1 MHIFNRRPTASAVRI
16 LTILV
21 FAIAASTAFAA
32 PQIPD
37 YNIGGAMKEAA
48 PPPTPPKKEVP
59 TPSKPVIIQEEEKP
73 FSLTDGEKIFIKDF
87 RLEGAEKGDEA
98 KLSALLAPY
107 KNRDLTMTEI
117 REAANKLTLFYRD
130 RGYLVAKAYIPKQ
143 DARDGILTIRIIMGS
158 YGTFSLKNKS
168 LVRDSL
174 LQGVFDN
181 TKKGASQVVTKGG
194 LERSILVVR
203 DMPGCAIPTVTL
215 APGTLPGTTDFEVGV
230 DAGQRFTGYLM
241 ADNQGSRF
249 TGRNRVYGGI
259 DLNSP
264 TGSADK
270 LSVSGMTTEDGD
282 LWNARLAY
290 GFPLAHNGLRGEVA
304 VSRTNYEL
312 GGEYSSLSA
321 LGVADS
327 LEGTVF
333 YPVKKTSE
341 EAYDLS
347 VNFTYKK
354 LWDDLWYT
362 GTHNR
367 REAYAGT
374 VALQRNAYGSLLGQ
388 HLFTNA
394 TASFSVGSVE
404 FTDAAQEALNMGKN
418 AANTEGI
425 YSKFDLAL
433 SANLELTEDI
443 SAKASFKMQQVL
455 SAANI
460 DSSEQFFISGL
471 GGVKAYSESVG
482 FDNGYLVNL
491 EAKYALPPLFGLKQS
506 LGVFFDHGLAY
517 AEKGEYTVNDIF
529 ILSDIGLGY
538 YASYKQL
545 FCTAQVAQPVGKTSG
560 VNDPGTRI
568 LLQFGAVF

>member
-1 MHIFNRRPTASAVRI
+1 MP
-16 LTILV
+16 
-21 FAIAASTAFAA
+21 A
-32 PQIPD
+32 PD
-37 YNIGGAMKEAA
+37 
-48 PPPTPPKKEVP
+48 
-59 TPSKPVIIQEEEKP
+59 KPVIIQEEEKP
-73 FSLTDGEKIFIKDF
+73 FSMTDGEKIFIRDF

-98 KLSALLAPY
+98 TLLALLTPY
-107 KNRDLTMTEI
+107 RNRDLTMTEI
-117 REAANKLTLFYRD
+117 TEAANRLTIFHRNK
-130 RGYLVAKAYIPKQ
+130 GYLVAKAYIPKQ
-143 DARDGILTIRIIMGS
+143 DARDGVLTIRIVMGS
-158 YGTFSLKNKS
+158 YGTFALKNKS
-168 LVRDSL
+168 PVRDSF

-181 TKKGASQVVTKGG
+181 TKDDASPVVTKAG
-194 LERSILVVR
+194 LERAILVVR
-203 DMPGCAIPTVTL
+203 DLPGCAIPTVTL
-215 APGTLPGTTDFEVGV
+215 APGTLPGTTDFEVNV
-230 DAGQRFTGYLM
+230 PAGQRVNGYLM

-270 LSVSGMTTEDGD
+270 LSVSGMITEDAD

-290 GFPLAHNGLRGEVA
+290 GFPLARNGLRGEVA
-304 VSRTNYEL
+304 AARTNYQL
-312 GGEYSSLSA
+312 GGEYSYLNA
-321 LGVADS
+321 VGVADS

-333 YPVKKTSE
+333 YPVRKTSE

-347 VNFTYKK
+347 VNFAYKK
-354 LWDDLWYT
+354 LWDDLWFT
-362 GTHNR
+362 SATTHNR
-367 REAYAGT
+367 REGFAGT
-374 VALQRNAYGSLLGQ
+374 VAMQRNAYGSLLGQ

-404 FTDAAQEALNMGKN
+404 FTDADSTTLEQNNKG
-418 AANTEGI
+418 ANSKGI

-433 SANLELTEDI
+433 GANLELTEDI

-491 EAKYALPPLFGLKQS
+491 EVKYALPS
-506 LGVFFDHGLAY
+506 LGGYKHSLGAFFDHGLAY
-517 AEKGEYTVNDIF
+517 AEKGEYAANDIY
-529 ILSDIGLGY
+529 ILSDAGVGY
-538 YASYKQL
+538 YAGYKQL

-560 VNDPGTRI
+560 VNDPGTRF
-568 LLQFGAVF
+568 LLQFGAAF